1 MKGRGTPRALFR
13 AALCLVAVFAGAC
26 GHPGAPEPVP
36 PGPGVVPDF
45 PAVGGPAKSDALYR
59 LDPGA
64 SELRLL
70 VYRGGPLAR
79 FGHDHVIHHV
89 AMAGMI
95 RVPPAWTGARADIV
109 IPVAE
114 FIVDERVRRAEAGF
128 DTQPTDADIAG
139 TRSNMLGPH
148 VLDANRFPFVRIRVE
163 GVSGEL
169 PHVEAMLAIIVGATT
184 ARKAVSAEV
193 ALSACELR
201 VSAAFSLRQ
210 SELGLTPFSVL
221 GGALQV
227 AEQFDVSMHMRAGR
241 VDGPDTCGNPQ
252 ATATSSA
259 STTPMPQ

>member
-1 MKGRGTPRALFR
+1 MPHVLRRAV
-13 AALCLVAVFAGAC
+13 LCLVAVLAGAC
-26 GHPGAPEPVP
+26 GRPGAPEPVP

-45 PAVGGPAKSDALYR
+45 PAVDGPAKSDALYR

-89 AMAGMI
+89 AMDGMI

-109 IPVAE
+109 VPVAD

-139 TRSNMLGPH
+139 TRDNMLGPH
-148 VLDANRFPFVRIRVE
+148 VLDAKRFPFVRIRVR
-163 GVSGEL
+163 GVSGQL
-169 PHVEAMLAIIVGATT
+169 PHVDAALAIMVGDTM
-184 ARKAVSAEV
+184 ARKTVPAEV

-201 VSAAFSLRQ
+201 VSSVFSLRQ
-210 SELGLTPFSVL
+210 AELGLTPFSVL
-221 GGALQV
+221 GGALRV
-227 AEQFDVSMHMRAGR
+227 AEQIDVSLNMRAGR
-241 VDGPDTCGNPQ
+241 VDGPDACGNPQ
-252 ATATSSA
+252 ATATLSA
-259 STTPMPQ
+259 LTIPMSH